1 MCMAMVAE
9 REGLDLRGA
18 ELAVKLELTPEPAR
32 RISAF
37 TLTVSL
43 PRKFSETEQAKLAK
57 AAELCHVR
65 NSLRPEV
72 AVSVKVVSPE

>member
-9 REGLDLRGA
+9 RDGLDFRGA
-18 ELAVKLELTPEPAR
+18 ELAVKMELAPEPAR
-32 RISAF
+32 RFAAF

-43 PRKFSETEQAKLAK
+43 PRKFSESDQAKLAK
-57 AAELCHVR
+57 AAELCPVR

-72 AVSVKVVSPE
+72 AVSVEVVSLG